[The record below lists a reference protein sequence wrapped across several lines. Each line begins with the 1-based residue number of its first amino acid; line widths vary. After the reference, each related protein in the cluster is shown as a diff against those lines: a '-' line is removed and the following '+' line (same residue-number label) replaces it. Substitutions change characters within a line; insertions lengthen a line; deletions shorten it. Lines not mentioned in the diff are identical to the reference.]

1 MWYSVFLLVSLYFIH
16 VFFSWKVY
24 GKSRSLA
31 GAYSPVQVL
40 ELPDKHVYVLFASL
54 THQQLRINKAI
65 KENTLYKL
73 FEASPSNG
81 DAGASLDARG
91 ETMVNTNAQQ
101 SSLSNLMIQAR
112 KNCNHPFLFQAPMD
126 SDGHWVLDE
135 RLVDQSGKMQL
146 LDRMLKVLRPKGHKV
161 LVFFQMTR
169 MMDIVEDYLEELRGW
184 RCCRIDGGVPM
195 AQRQEQMQLFESD
208 PDLFVFLLSTRSGG
222 QGISLPAADTVIIYD
237 SDFNPQQDLQAMDR
251 CHRIGQKKEV
261 GVYRLVTRDSVE
273 QLILERSVKKR
284 KLELMTMSR
293 HRFKAHQKMQGET
306 DVSSTLL
313 AGSVDVEQTL
323 SAAELQKLL
332 AVDVV
337 PSKAAQD
344 ISDADLH
351 SLLLQRGAAAPVGN
365 GAGWEIVDA
374 ETSSFV
380 RQNTQSAPET

>member
-1 MWYSVFLLVSLYFIH
+1 M
-16 VFFSWKVY
+16 
-24 GKSRSLA
+24 
-31 GAYSPVQVL
+31 QVL

-65 KENTLYKL
+65 KENTLYRL

-81 DAGASLDARG
+81 DAGVSLDARG

-146 LDRMLKVLRPKGHKV
+146 LDRMLKVLRPNGHKV

-237 SDFNPQQDLQAMDR
+237 SDFNPQQDLPWTGATASAR
-251 CHRIGQKKEV
+251 RKKWAC
-261 GVYRLVTRDSVE
+261 T
-273 QLILERSVKKR
+273 
-284 KLELMTMSR
+284 
-293 HRFKAHQKMQGET
+293 
-306 DVSSTLL
+306 
-313 AGSVDVEQTL
+313 
-323 SAAELQKLL
+323 
-332 AVDVV
+332 
-337 PSKAAQD
+337 
-344 ISDADLH
+344 
-351 SLLLQRGAAAPVGN
+351 
-365 GAGWEIVDA
+365 GW
-374 ETSSFV
+374 
-380 RQNTQSAPET
+380 